1 MNPAE
6 SLEGE
11 LTAAYLYRVVAECE
25 PEPRKKRL
33 FMQLANEAEQQAK
46 HWQRA
51 LVAQGAPAPAF
62 APPLRAR
69 LIAWLVRLLG
79 PQRLTHALAAMKV
92 RGMAVYRSAGYQGAI
107 TTAGARA
114 LPSPHDEI
122 GEQHGVDGKDGSA
135 AAAGSLRAAVFGVND
150 GLVSNTSLILGV
162 AGGGADARGILLAG
176 IAGLVAGAFSMAAGE
191 WVSVRSQREM
201 FEHQI
206 ALEKA
211 ELDEYPEEE
220 AGELAMIFEAR
231 GMNQEEAQH
240 SADHL
245 IAEPRRAL
253 DALTREE
260 LGLNPGDLGSPL
272 RAALASFFSFAIGSA
287 IPLLPFLSGAGTRA
301 VPIAI
306 GLSGAALLAV
316 GASLSLFTGRPA
328 LAGALRMLA
337 IGAAAGA
344 LTWGIGSLLGV
355 SLA

>member
-1 MNPAE
+1 MNPVE
-6 SLEGE
+6 SLHGE
-11 LTAAYLYRVVAECE
+11 LTAAYLYRVVAKCE

-33 FMQLANEAEQQAK
+33 FDQLAREAEQQAT
-46 HWQRA
+46 HWRGELA
-51 LVAQGAPAPAF
+51 AKDAYPGEF
-62 APPLRAR
+62 KPPLRAR
-69 LIAWLVRLLG
+69 LIALLVRLLG

-107 TTAGARA
+107 TTAGAGA
-114 LPSPHDEI
+114 LPPRHDEI
-122 GEQHGVDGKDGSA
+122 GEQHRAEGPGAV
-135 AAAGSLRAAVFGVND
+135 GSLRAAVFGVND

-162 AGGGADARGILLAG
+162 AGGGADTRGILLAG
-176 IAGLVAGAFSMAAGE
+176 IAGLLAGAFSMAAGE

-220 AGELAMIFEAR
+220 AGELALIFEAR
-231 GMNQEEAQH
+231 GMTLEEARQT
-240 SADHL
+240 ADHL
-245 IAEPRRAL
+245 IADPSRAL

-272 RAALASFFSFAIGSA
+272 GAALASFFSFAVGSA
-287 IPLLPFLSGAGTRA
+287 IPLLPFLAGAGSRA
-301 VPIAI
+301 IA
-306 GLSGAALLAV
+306 LSVALSAIALLAV

-328 LAGALRMLA
+328 LSGAVRMLM
-337 IGAAAGA
+337 IGVAAGA

-355 SLA
+355 TLG